1 MTSTDLFLT
10 LFNHKNKNFDE
21 LKWPGEGT
29 FEVVLGAILVQN
41 TNWKKVEKA
50 LNNLKNVGKD
60 SLEGIC
66 ALENSEL
73 ATLIKPSGFY
83 NTKAKRLKTLC
94 LAIKNKFESFENFKE
109 NASREWLIS
118 VKGVGAETCDAILTY
133 ACGKPYMVVDAYA
146 LRIMAYFDYTF
157 ESYDEAAEW
166 FSSLDYDEIYKILD
180 SEKFDEIEILKLYH
194 ALILEFCKE
203 NFKGKILSQNG
214 QKILSSIKN

>member
-21 LKWPGEGT
+21 LKWLGEGT
-29 FEVVLGAILVQN
+29 FEVILGAILVQN
-41 TNWKKVEKA
+41 TNWKNVEKA

-94 LAIKNKFESFENFKE
+94 QAIRNEFDDFENFKE
-109 NASREWLIS
+109 NVSREWLIS
-118 VKGVGAETCDAILTY
+118 VKGVGAETCDAILAY

-157 ESYDEAAEW
+157 ECYDEAAEW
-166 FSSLDYDEIYKILD
+166 FSSLDYDEIYKFLD
-180 SEKFDEIEILKLYH
+180 SEKFDEVEILKLYH

>member
-10 LFNHKNKNFDE
+10 LFNHKNKNLDE

-41 TNWKKVEKA
+41 TNWKNVEKA
-50 LNNLKNVGKD
+50 LDNLKKAGKD
-60 SLEGIC
+60 SLQGIC
-66 ALENSEL
+66 ELENSEL

-94 LAIKNKFESFENFKE
+94 QAIRNEFDDFENFKE
-109 NASREWLIS
+109 NVSREWLIS
-118 VKGVGAETCDAILTY
+118 VKGVGAETCDAILAY
-133 ACGKPYMVVDAYA
+133 ACGKPYIVVDAYA

-166 FSSLDYDEIYKILD
+166 FSSLDYDEIYKFLD
-180 SEKFDEIEILKLYH
+180 SEKFDEVEILKLYH

-203 NFKGKILSQNG
+203 NFKGKTLSQNG

>member
-10 LFNHKNKNFDE
+10 LFNHKSKNFDE

-41 TNWKKVEKA
+41 TNWKNVEKA
-50 LNNLKNVGKD
+50 LDNLKKANKD
-60 SLEGIC
+60 SLQGIC
-66 ALENSEL
+66 ELENSEL

-83 NTKAKRLKTLC
+83 NTKAKRLKMLC
-94 LAIKNKFESFENFKE
+94 LSIKNEFESFENFKE

-118 VKGVGAETCDAILTY
+118 VKGVGAETCDAILAY

-166 FSSLDYDEIYKILD
+166 FSSLDYDEIYKFLD
-180 SEKFDEIEILKLYH
+180 SEKFDEVEILKLYH